1 MIFYRMHS
9 QASKLIIP
17 IDIIILE
24 SSLEF
29 FSFLTR
35 MDVDFIKWFLFFI
48 FFYLGWML
56 TLLIK
61 WFSRPTRARVIKPY
75 HI

>member
-35 MDVDFIKWFLFFI
+35 MDIVDFIK
-48 FFYLGWML
+48 
-56 TLLIK
+56 
-61 WFSRPTRARVIKPY
+61 
-75 HI
+75 